1 MKVKP
6 RVRLLQVA
14 VGLVGVIMSVGLHE
28 LFHVLVHWGDIAS
41 IHLFPD
47 RHAIVE
53 IVLRS
58 PHDFDLRL
66 EEMAAY
72 SITFLVLVITIAA
85 VNRLG
90 DRASEKSFS
99 QLLFPDEVNPRELV
113 ELAYHSQLLR

>member
-6 RVRLLQVA
+6 RVRLLQAA

-72 SITFLVLVITIAA
+72 SITFLVLVITIAV

-99 QLLFPDEVNPRELV
+99 QLLFPDEASPRELV